1 MSGSVSPLLGRGEDR
16 YPRQRGAWHGKA
28 ASPLSQSGQ
37 GEQRGTGES
46 REGWS
51 KGRRGKGIKAKK
63 KKITS
68 SVTAAGE
75 KTHS

>member
-1 MSGSVSPLLGRGEDR
+1 MGRQLVLCPSLGKASSEGRARVGRG
-16 YPRQRGAWHGKA
+16 GARADEGKE
-28 ASPLSQSGQ
+28 LKQ
-37 GEQRGTGES
+37 
-46 REGWS
+46 
-51 KGRRGKGIKAKK
+51 KK

>member
-1 MSGSVSPLLGRGEDR
+1 MGRQLVLCPSLGKASSEGRARVGRG
-16 YPRQRGAWHGKA
+16 GARADEGKE
-28 ASPLSQSGQ
+28 LKQ
-37 GEQRGTGES
+37 
-46 REGWS
+46 
-51 KGRRGKGIKAKK
+51 KKK